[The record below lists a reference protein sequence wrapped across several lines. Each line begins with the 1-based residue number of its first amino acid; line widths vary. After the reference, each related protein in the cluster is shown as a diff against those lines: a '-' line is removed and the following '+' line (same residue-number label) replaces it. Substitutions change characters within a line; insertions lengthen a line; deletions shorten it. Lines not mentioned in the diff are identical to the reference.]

1 MLRSRP
7 AARSVARQLR
17 APKARQPRNIR
28 FASTEPSPAA
38 QAGGNTLGGA
48 AAGATAALAVCYG
61 FYHFSGAKTVVN
73 TASQAQSYVNTAKQ
87 KFAEKAPEPNEALD
101 WLRDT
106 AKSYAAF
113 IPGAK
118 GYVDTM
124 FEDLDKIRSKHGDEF
139 DKTVRDAYNELK
151 EVSKKGDLSAE
162 TAFTAW
168 NVLQKYL
175 NRLFELSGDAMDD
188 ILDNH
193 PQIKEKVGG
202 SFDQLKQMG
211 DQYGPQ
217 AKEEVNKT
225 WQQISDVIKGG
236 VSAESITKIQQV
248 IKEKREKLQEFANE
262 AWKKGMEEAKPYL
275 DKNPKVKEIVEE
287 NADALKKGNFMQLW
301 SKIKDS
307 VNSGNTEDL
316 EKYIKGV
323 TDKAKSSRLGNM
335 DKWLNQIPGGAQ
347 ILPALSSIQAAVEK
361 KGPEAEKI
369 LKETIQEIK
378 DVLSKR
384 KEQADKLASEAKD
397 EAKK

>member
-7 AARSVARQLR
+7 AARSIARQLR
-17 APKARQPRNIR
+17 APKSRQHIR
-28 FASTEPSPAA
+28 FESTQPSPAA
-38 QAGGNTLGGA
+38 AAGGSTLGGA
-48 AAGATAALAVCYG
+48 AAGAVAAVGVCYG
-61 FYHFSGAKTVVN
+61 FYHFSGAKTVVQS
-73 TASQAQSYVNTAKQ
+73 TQKVQSYVNATKQ
-87 KFAEKAPEPNEALD
+87 KFSENAPEPNEALD

-124 FEDLDKIRSKHGDEF
+124 FDDLDKIRSKHGDEF
-139 DKTVRDAYNELK
+139 DKTVKDAYNELK
-151 EVSKKGDLSAE
+151 DVGKKGDMSAE

-211 DQYGPQ
+211 EQYGPQ

-248 IKEKREKLQEFANE
+248 IKEKREKLQGFANE

-301 SKIKDS
+301 SKVKESVDS
-307 VNSGNTEDL
+307 GKTEDL
-316 EKYIKGV
+316 EKYIKGI
-323 TDKAKSSRLGNM
+323 TDKAKSSGLGNV
-335 DKWLNQIPGGAQ
+335 DKWLNQIPGAAG
-347 ILPALSSIQAAVEK
+347 ILPAIQSIQAAVEK

-369 LKETIQEIK
+369 LKETINDIK

-384 KEQADKLASEAKD
+384 KEQADKLASEAK
-397 EAKK
+397 EETKK